1 MQMNVQTDPF
11 LTMLDDYDPVDKHG
25 FVGGCSRLE
34 MTVDADRLVAEF
46 ESIPDEAW
54 GSRAGRV
61 NLHQKANAIFLRG
74 YARAEGFKP
83 VEDRSI
89 LATLPYMREL
99 IHETIGTKPLR
110 CLLARLSPGDWIR
123 QHVDFGPYFE
133 KSWRIHVPVV
143 TNDSVDMYCNDH
155 CYHMKVGEVWS
166 INNFARH
173 AVKNGDPDGYRTHII
188 CDFLPEP
195 DITEKIAAADRSLGT
210 FLPDG
215 IPPNPPA

>member
-11 LTMLDDYDPVDKHG
+11 LAVLDEYGPVDKHAL
-25 FVGGCSRLE
+25 VGGCSRLD
-34 MTVDADRLVAEF
+34 MTVDAERLVAEF
-46 ESIPDEAW
+46 GSIPDEAW

-61 NLHQKANAIFLRG
+61 NLHQKADAIFLRG

-89 LATLPYMREL
+89 LTTLPYMREL
-99 IHETIGTKPLR
+99 IHETVGTKPLR
-110 CLLARLSPGDWIR
+110 CLLAKLGPGDWIR
-123 QHVDFGPYFE
+123 QHVDYGPYFD
-133 KSWRIHVPVV
+133 KTIRIHVPVV
-143 TNDSVDMYCNDH
+143 TNEHVDMYCNDH

-166 INNFARH
+166 INNLARH
-173 AVKNGDPDGYRTHII
+173 AVKNGDATGYRTHII

-195 DITEKIAAADRSLGT
+195 DVLERIALADKTLGT

-215 IPPNPPA
+215 IPPNPS